1 MRCITVSDNEPLI
14 TGGACV
20 FAAKVHTHLPGGI
33 LVHRGHLVEIAG
45 AEAEGHQPAFPHLP
59 IWHP

>member
-1 MRCITVSDNEPLI
+1 M
-14 TGGACV
+14 
-20 FAAKVHTHLPGGI
+20 HTHLPGGI